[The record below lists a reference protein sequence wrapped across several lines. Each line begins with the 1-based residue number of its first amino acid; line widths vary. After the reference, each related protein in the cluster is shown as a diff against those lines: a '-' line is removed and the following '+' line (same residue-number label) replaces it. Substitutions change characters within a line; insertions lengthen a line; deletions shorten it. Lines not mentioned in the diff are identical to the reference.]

1 MQNHDFL
8 LSSYDYDLPDQL
20 IASRPA
26 AGRIN
31 SRLLVYNAKT
41 DEVIHTNF
49 YELTKH
55 IPQDSL
61 LVLNQSK
68 VFPCRLRGSKP
79 SGGKVEVFFLSAYPD
94 ENNQYRVLIKSNG
107 KKKIGDTY
115 NFADELIV
123 KIENISEGHFYVS
136 VSCDELI
143 TYLDQHASIPIPP
156 YIRGGESDDRDKS
169 DYQTVFAKQVGSVAA
184 PTAGLHF
191 TDELFKKLEEESNVK
206 RAQVTLHVG
215 LGTFAPVKTD
225 DIREH
230 DMHSESYFVEDE
242 QWSKIVSAKKRV
254 AVGTTSLR
262 TLESIWKMG
271 VDNLQCDSVYDT
283 NIFLH
288 PGVDIQSID
297 ALITNF
303 HLPKSTLL
311 MLVSS
316 LIGREKTLELYKTAV
331 ENEYRFFSYGDAML
345 ILR

>member
-1 MQNHDFL
+1 MQNLDFL
-8 LSSYDYDLPDQL
+8 LSSYDYDLPDSL
-20 IASRPA
+20 IADRPA
-26 AGRIN
+26 KGRIN

-41 DEVIHTNF
+41 DEVIHTHF

-55 IPQDSL
+55 IPQDAL

-68 VFPCRLRGSKP
+68 VFPCRLRGQKP
-79 SGGKVEVFFLSAYPD
+79 SGGKVEVFFLTAYAD

-115 NFADELIV
+115 QFSDGLV
-123 KIENISEGHFYVS
+123 IEIDDIKDGHFYVKS
-136 VSCDELI
+136 NQDDLI
-143 TYLDQHASIPIPP
+143 NYLEKNAQIPIPP
-156 YIRGGESDDRDKS
+156 YIRGGESDERDKS

-191 TDELFKKLEEESNVK
+191 TDELFEKLKTESNVE

-230 DMHSESYFVEDE
+230 DMHSESYFVESD
-242 QWSKIVSAKKRV
+242 QWRKIQAAKKRV

-262 TLESIWKMG
+262 TLESIWQMG
-271 VDNLQCDSVYDT
+271 VDKLQCDSVYDT

-288 PGVDIQSID
+288 PGVDVQSID

-316 LIGREKTLELYKTAV
+316 LIGREKTLELYKIAV

>member
-1 MQNHDFL
+1 MQKEDFL
-8 LSSYDYDLPDQL
+8 LSSYDYDLPPEL
-20 IASRPA
+20 IADRPA
-26 AGRIN
+26 KDRIN
-31 SRLLVYNAKT
+31 SRLLVYNAQT
-41 DEVIHTNF
+41 DEVIHANF
-49 YELTKH
+49 YELAKYM
-55 IPQDSL
+55 PKDSL

-68 VFPCRLRGSKP
+68 VFPCRLNGKKE
-79 SGGKVEVFFLSAYPD
+79 SGGKVEVFFLTAFAD
-94 ENNQYRVLIKSNG
+94 EAGLYRVLIKSNG
-107 KKKIGDTY
+107 KKRVGDTY
-115 NFADELIV
+115 FFKDDLQIRVE
-123 KIENISEGHFYVS
+123 KIEAGHFYVS
-136 VSCDELI
+136 ANREALI
-143 TYLDQHASIPIPP
+143 DYLEEYASIPIPP
-156 YIRGGESDDRDKS
+156 YIRGGESDERDKS

-191 TDELFKKLEEESNVK
+191 TQEIFNELKQKCGVE

-230 DMHSESYFVEDE
+230 EMHSESYFVESE
-242 QWSKIVSAKKRV
+242 QWEKIFAAKSRV

-271 VDNLQCDSVYDT
+271 VDELQCDSVYDT

-288 PGVDIQSID
+288 PGVDVQSID

-316 LIGREKTLELYKTAV
+316 LIGREKTLELYRIAV
-331 ENEYRFFSYGDAML
+331 ENKYRFFSYGDAML